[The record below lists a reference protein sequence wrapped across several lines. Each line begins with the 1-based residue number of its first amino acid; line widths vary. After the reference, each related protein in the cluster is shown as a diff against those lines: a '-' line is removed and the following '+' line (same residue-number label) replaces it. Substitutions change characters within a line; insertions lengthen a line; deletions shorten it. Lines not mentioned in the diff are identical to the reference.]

1 MLGYT
6 TIGVNDM
13 DRAVA
18 FYDGLLAEAGA
29 KRLMDMDR
37 IKFYG
42 TAPDQAMLAICIPH
56 NEEPQNCG
64 NGNMVAI
71 PGGSRE
77 GVDKLYAKAMELGA
91 TDEGEPGE
99 SIEQT
104 VHREVFEEV
113 GLRVTNLDYRGSQS
127 WPFPN
132 SLMLGFHADYAA
144 GDIVYQDGEIAD
156 AQWFRYDA
164 LPNVPPGTAISK
176 WLIDAFVENF
186 AEHTN

>member
-13 DRAVA
+13 DRAVG
-18 FYDGLLAEAGA
+18 FYDALLSEVGA

-56 NEEPQNCG
+56 NEEPQNAG

-71 PGGSRE
+71 PGGSRD

-99 SIEQT
+99 
-104 VHREVFEEV
+104 RMPVFYGAYV
-113 GLRVTNLDYRGSQS
+113 RDLDGNKLC
-127 WPFPN
+127 FFE
-132 SLMLGFHADYAA
+132 MTLG
-144 GDIVYQDGEIAD
+144 
-156 AQWFRYDA
+156 
-164 LPNVPPGTAISK
+164 
-176 WLIDAFVENF
+176 
-186 AEHTN
+186 